1 MDSAPV
7 ITGSQGSGIKETLS
21 RVVPTTIHVF
31 FFFLVFLLLLPTTF
45 FFFVKIS
52 CFQRIKLIMSNESND
67 NTILLSLEKP
77 LAYLISLVLSRQEYQ
92 SILKNQTFIDTVN
105 LPDPNLV
112 DPDVS
117 SAIDEGHTI
126 PKLVRSNTRLL
137 VKLYCSIISVQ
148 NFRAFSERQNGGK
161 LNLHFFDSSIAK
173 SAATLAGISLSYK
186 ICYKALIE
194 LEPVVTTIVKTFIET
209 NISSSENQPPP
220 SLQPGLKYQWKIKT
234 IIAILSAISSGSLF
248 KNFSN
253 DSMRDIL
260 SIYVLLRGLEA
271 LYLHLV
277 NLGVLKP
284 KNVGLKWPLFQLAF
298 SELFHSL
305 IYAEVG
311 EKKSAINKLLFFFT
325 DGVLPVRKLIVI
337 NKPEIRDWISDDLY
351 EPSWYHFM
359 AKLFLKKYITIGKYV
374 FLIYLLKALFFSSP
388 MSKVTANK
396 KDKNES
402 ETESVVGEEQESML
416 YFKTVE
422 VLKSIKK
429 TFQTTNFLVL
439 PTFTALTLLQYAN
452 YGALG
457 GLNESLKVRLIGFI
471 SGLWAVLSI
480 PSFGSIF
487 VRSALL
493 LKWRK
498 LSGEVKEMKRVENY
512 LFVIGFTLLLG
523 VLEKDPAAITGST
536 IRKILCWIKTDEYI
550 DPVVKDN

>member
-1 MDSAPV
+1 M
-7 ITGSQGSGIKETLS
+7 
-21 RVVPTTIHVF
+21 PTTINVFFIFVFFGFLIAFTDNF
-31 FFFLVFLLLLPTTF
+31 FFFF
-45 FFFVKIS
+45 FHIQLFE
-52 CFQRIKLIMSNESND
+52 RIKLIMSNESND

-77 LAYLISLVLSRQEYQ
+77 LAHLISLVLSRQEYQ
-92 SILKNQTFIDTVN
+92 SFLKNQNFIDNVN

-112 DPDVS
+112 DPDVP
-117 SAIDEGHTI
+117 SAIGEGHTI
-126 PKLVRSNTRLL
+126 PKLVRSNTRLFF
-137 VKLYCSIISVQ
+137 KLYCAIISVQ
-148 NFRAFSERQNGGK
+148 NLRAFSKRQNRGK
-161 LNLHFFDSSIAK
+161 LNMLFFDSSIAK
-173 SAATLAGISLSYK
+173 SVATLAGISLSYK
-186 ICYKALIE
+186 LCYKALIE

-209 NISSSENQPPP
+209 NIPTSENQPPP

-248 KNFSN
+248 KKFSN

-277 NLGVLKP
+277 NLGFLKP

-311 EKKSAINKLLFFFT
+311 EKKSAINKLLLFFS
-325 DGVLPVRKLIVI
+325 DGVLPVRKLVVI
-337 NKPEIRDWISDDLY
+337 NQSEIRDWISDDLY

-374 FLIYLLKALFFSSP
+374 FLIYMFKALFFSSP
-388 MSKVTANK
+388 VSKVKANQ

-402 ETESVVGEEQESML
+402 ETEFVVGEEQESML

-422 VLKSIKK
+422 VLRSIKK

-493 LKWRK
+493 LRWRK
-498 LSGEVKEMKRVENY
+498 LTGKVKNMKRVENY

-536 IRKILCWIKTDEYI
+536 IRKILCWVKSDEYI